1 MARRMMPVTG
11 CGNSQMLTPR
21 SPWSSA
27 LQKLRYCRQMGTSRP
42 NTLV

>member
-1 MARRMMPVTG
+1 MARRMTLVTG

-27 LQKLRYCRQMGTSRP
+27 FQKLRYCCQTGTSRP